1 MNRPTDALTARIK
14 RIARIT
20 RVHLAASILF
30 VLFASPALLPFDTVT
45 LKPTPNATSS
55 KKLDSVTVSRN
66 DDQFVVINPFNSRWK
81 EMTWEIPDKNRIPR
95 EKVESVVLADPPLV
109 EYRRKASRPNLT
121 AADHLE
127 LAKRCAEAGFKDET
141 LREARFCLALDPTNA
156 DAVALAGGKSAFE
169 AWAKGNGDADPKLR
183 ELEHGYLALKSP
195 EELTA
200 QLTKLKDLSS
210 TRPLVYLERARRS
223 AAFKKGRRD
232 KVLLTMHSDLA
243 PGATYCIF
251 LPKSYDPLV
260 PNGLVV
266 GLHGGGPGGFDKTIV
281 TGSGEEA
288 MPFYADVAE
297 KTGLIVVCPTALTS
311 GWASLKNEPL
321 VDAVVEEMLALY
333 NVDENRIYL
342 TGHSMGGGGT
352 WHWGPKRAELWAAF
366 APCAGW
372 GGPETKGL
380 PVYIYHSE
388 DDPIV
393 GVDSDRSAAKAL
405 LNDRQKPDFVYTEFQ
420 KEGHGFPDWV
430 RRDVFDF
437 FLGRWKDRGRK
448 RASAPES
455 SFLRKPSKEE
465 IKCFGDPSALP
476 TAASS
481 TAGAAAAAANK
492 SGDGR
497 LAVLIAQLEK
507 GGGRSAEAAKEL
519 GTRKD
524 AETVKALAKI
534 LHNPKA
540 PSDVRVATARALG
553 EIALPECVKPLG
565 AAAEDADFRV
575 VDAVTDALGKTHVKE
590 ALDPL
595 SKAAK
600 QMGLSWEKSI
610 RGGELIFTEY
620 KLRLASFG
628 LLADALAACGDAATA
643 LPILQKTIVLR
654 VFTPK
659 EPYTVPTDERFDE
672 IPGKARLELVKRVR
686 ACLEKLADP
695 QGRALLEAIRGAY
708 PKEEALVRECEA
720 GIRAIGGG

>member
-1 MNRPTDALTARIK
+1 MKRSTYALTARI
-14 RIARIT
+14 T
-20 RVHLAASILF
+20 RLHLSAF
-30 VLFASPALLPFDTVT
+30 VFFASPVLPPLDTIT
-45 LKPTPNATSS
+45 LKPTPNATTPKQLTSI
-55 KKLDSVTVSRN
+55 TVSRN
-66 DDQFVVINPFNSRWK
+66 DSQFVVINPFNSRWP

-141 LREARFCLALDPTNA
+141 LREARLCLALDPTNA

-183 ELEHGYLALKSP
+183 ELEHGYLALKTP

-200 QLTKLKDLSS
+200 QLTKLKDLGS
-210 TRPLVYLERARRS
+210 TRPLAYLERARRS

-297 KTGLIVVCPTALTS
+297 KTGLIVVCPTALAA

-393 GVDSDRSAAKAL
+393 GVDSDRQSAKAL
-405 LNDRQKPDFVYTEFQ
+405 LNNNGGDRQKPDFVYTEFQ

-448 RASAPES
+448 RASAPDS

-465 IKCFGDPSALP
+465 IRCFGDPSVQP
-476 TAASS
+476 SAASAA
-481 TAGAAAAAANK
+481 TAAAAAANK
-492 SGDGR
+492 SSDGR
-497 LAVLIAQLEK
+497 LAELIAQLEK
-507 GGGRSAEAAKEL
+507 GGGRGAEAAKEL

-524 AETVKALAKI
+524 AETVKAIAKV

-575 VDAVTDALGKTHVKE
+575 VDEVTKSLGMSHVKE

-628 LLADALAACGDAATA
+628 LLADALASCGDAATA
-643 LPILQKTIVLR
+643 LPIVQKTIVLR

-695 QGRALLEAIRGAY
+695 QGRALLESIRGAY
-708 PKEEALVRECEA
+708 PAEAALVQECEA
-720 GIRAIGGG
+720 GMKAISGG

>member
-1 MNRPTDALTARIK
+1 MNLPADAISAALPRL
-14 RIARIT
+14 
-20 RVHLAASILF
+20 HLAASF
-30 VLFASPALLPFDTVT
+30 VLAFFASPAPPFDTIT
-45 LKPTPNATSS
+45 LKPTPNAASP
-55 KKLDSVTVSRN
+55 KKLDAVTVSRN
-66 DDQFVVINPFNSRWK
+66 DPQCVVINPFNSRWP
-81 EMTWEIPDKNRIPR
+81 EMTWEIPDKNKIPR
-95 EKVESVVLADPPLV
+95 EKVESVVLSDPPLI

-121 AADHLE
+121 AADHLD
-127 LAKRCAEAGFKDET
+127 LSKRCAEAGFKDES
-141 LREARFCLALDPTNA
+141 LREAHLCLALDPTNA
-156 DAVALAGGKSAFE
+156 DALVLAGGKTAFDSWSK
-169 AWAKGNGDADPKLR
+169 AN
-183 ELEHGYLALKSP
+183 
-195 EELTA
+195 
-200 QLTKLKDLSS
+200 S
-210 TRPLVYLERARRS
+210 TRPPVYLERAHRS

-232 KVLLTMHSDLA
+232 KVLLTMHSESA

-288 MPFYADVAE
+288 MPFYSDVAE
-297 KTGLIVVCPTALTS
+297 QTGLIVVCPTALTS

-333 NVDENRIYL
+333 NIDENRIYL

-372 GGPETKGL
+372 GGPETKGV

-393 GVDSDRSAAKAL
+393 GVDSDRQSAKTL
-405 LNDRQKPDFVYTEFQ
+405 LSDRQKPDFVYTEFQ

-437 FLGRWKDRGRK
+437 FMGRWKDRGRK

-465 IKCFGDPSALP
+465 IKCFGDPSAP
-476 TAASS
+476 AAAGSA
-481 TAGAAAAAANK
+481 AGAATNP
-492 SGDGR
+492 SSEGR
-497 LAVLIAQLEK
+497 LAELIAQLEK

-524 AETVKALAKI
+524 AETVKALAKV
-534 LHNPKA
+534 LHNQKA

-553 EIALPECVKPLG
+553 EIALPECVKPL
-565 AAAEDADFRV
+565 AAAADDGDFRV
-575 VDAVTDALGKTHVKE
+575 VDAVTEALGKTKVKE
-590 ALDPL
+590 AVEPL

-600 QMGLSWEKSI
+600 QMGLLWEKSI

-620 KLRLASFG
+620 NLRLESFG
-628 LLADALAACGDAATA
+628 ILADALASCGDAATA

-672 IPGKARLELVKRVR
+672 IPGKARLKLVRRVR
-686 ACLEKLADP
+686 ACLEKLGDP

-708 PKEEALVRECEA
+708 PAEKALVGECEA
-720 GIRAIGGG
+720 GIKAIGGG